1 MSAISCRHIFSN
13 SNIFRHFNLTE
24 FYLTPGF
31 TQIEMN
37 DSEMEG
43 EANGSFV
50 QSLISCKIFL
60 VSPRH
65 ILGISQAKNNPYIFQ
80 KYPLETGKRQH
91 KLAAAIIAGI
101 ESYTICF
108 KCNMLVFLLSC
119 LNCERRFRV

>member
-31 TQIEMN
+31 THIEMN

-50 QSLISCKIFL
+50 Q
-60 VSPRH
+60 
-65 ILGISQAKNNPYIFQ
+65 
-80 KYPLETGKRQH
+80 
-91 KLAAAIIAGI
+91 
-101 ESYTICF
+101 
-108 KCNMLVFLLSC
+108 
-119 LNCERRFRV
+119 

>member
-31 TQIEMN
+31 THIEMN

-65 ILGISQAKNNPYIFQ
+65 ILGISQAKNNPGIYISKISIGNRKTSTQ
-80 KYPLETGKRQH
+80 ISSRHYSR
-91 KLAAAIIAGI
+91 
-101 ESYTICF
+101 Y
-108 KCNMLVFLLSC
+108 
-119 LNCERRFRV
+119 